1 MATAT
6 QTPEI
11 SADDITYV
19 IAVKDAVLGGRKFEA
34 ADLYNGGAT
43 GTDMYEIACQWA
55 RTQVDADFE
64 WLRKVARAEAKGKP
78 GTCGLTDKAAAGV
91 LNCLVA
97 AQNRAARQPAPQP
110 SAAPQERDQ
119 DERAA
124 DAYEAWA
131 RAQEEAAA
139 RAYEEYRAG
148 QVQQGFYTVVDGGEH
163 RTFKIGPWRE
173 DSYRPT
179 KAHEYVF
186 LLTKHDRYFYDAE
199 AAKEDSVRAGDIPG
213 GGKGFI
219 DYTTGG
225 HNRDGLA
232 AMSQR
237 PVAPTRNLRTVWT
250 IATKPFK
257 GAHFA
262 TFPPELAQRC
272 IVAGTSA
279 KGQCPA
285 CGAPWERVTARGAL
299 AGEARIQDTE
309 RPAAEAKGLSGTSI
323 LRTNGRT
330 WRETIDLGWQPT
342 CTCDGEFVAEPLVP
356 EEPER
361 TWRRFVPGPGG
372 VQEPVPQV
380 VLDPFGGA
388 GTTGLVASRL
398 GRDAVLI
405 ELNPEYAAMAR
416 QRIEADAPM
425 FSEVS

>member
-1 MATAT
+1 MTVRILTGDCRVALAGLEPASVQCCVTSPPYFGLRDYGHGDQIGLET
-6 QTPEI
+6 TVEEYVDGMVKVFREVRRVLR
-11 SADDITYV
+11 DDGV
-19 IAVKDAVLGGRKFEA
+19 VWLNLGDSYAANWNSQRKQ
-34 ADLYNGGAT
+34 GGAGLKHEQDRWRNT
-43 GTDMYEIACQWA
+43 
-55 RTQVDADFE
+55 RT
-64 WLRKVARAEAKGKP
+64 P
-78 GTCGLTDKAAAGV
+78 GF
-91 LNCLVA
+91 
-97 AQNRAARQPAPQP
+97 APKQLL
-110 SAAPQERDQ
+110 
-119 DERAA
+119 
-124 DAYEAWA
+124 
-131 RAQEEAAA
+131 
-139 RAYEEYRAG
+139 G
-148 QVQQGFYTVVDGGEH
+148 
-163 RTFKIGPWRE
+163 IPWRVALALQWDGWYLRSDCIWAKPNPMPE
-173 DSYRPT
+173 SVTDRPT

-342 CTCDGEFVAEPLVP
+342 CTCDGEFVAEPLVL

-380 VLDPFGGA
+380 LLDPFGGA